1 HNLQRMTASVNV
13 ISEEEVLGA
22 LPARLA
28 VHSIF
33 VEDTG
38 EIVYLSMEVSD
49 DLNWPGN
56 VLDEQRLTLQ
66 ILPHFPHDEY
76 HVIRVEGDPHS
87 VDRIRVE
94 DTSDDLLAL
103 LRLFGR

>member
-1 HNLQRMTASVNV
+1 VTVLVNV

-38 EIVYLSMEVSD
+38 EIVQLQREISD

-56 VLDEQRLTLQ
+56 VLDEQRFALQ

-76 HVIRVEGDPHS
+76 HVIRVEDDPHS
-87 VDRIRVE
+87 VNGIRVE
-94 DTSDDLLAL
+94 DSGDDLLAF
-103 LRLFGR
+103 LRLFGQVEYG